1 MKEIRTKLE
10 NGFSKRGI
18 AIDMGIAESTLRKRL
33 KCGTIPPSL
42 GRFTTV
48 FSPEKKQLALYVKE
62 MDKRFYGVTLPDLMT
77 FLMKV
82 IISEE
87 NTLAWEGNFDL
98 ATGLPISEVPNIP
111 DLFDRPQKDEDM
123 GSSRISVEYTTPE
136 KKDTPSEKDNP
147 AQENSLVKDVK
158 LEEIRPFPKHKQT
171 DKVKVRQSQKS

>member
-1 MKEIRTKLE
+1 MRPLYKRCFVAFVVDLRPISKL
-10 NGFSKRGI
+10 
-18 AIDMGIAESTLRKRL
+18 
-33 KCGTIPPSL
+33 P
-42 GRFTTV
+42 RFRSQELV
-48 FSPEKKQLALYVKE
+48 ESPE
-62 MDKRFYGVTLPDLMT
+62 
-77 FLMKV
+77 V